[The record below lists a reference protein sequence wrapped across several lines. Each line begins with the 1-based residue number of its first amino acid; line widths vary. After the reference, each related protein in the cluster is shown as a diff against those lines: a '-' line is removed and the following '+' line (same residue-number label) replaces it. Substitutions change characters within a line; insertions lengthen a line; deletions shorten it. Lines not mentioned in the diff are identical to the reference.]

1 MEDNIMTNV
10 NENVEEI
17 ETVDE
22 TPEEM
27 GENVDLVKVVVGLG
41 AIVVAGVGA
50 VAYKNRDKLE
60 KWMIKKLEKKG
71 YHVAKIEVVDN
82 EVEDNSEEDK

>member
-1 MEDNIMTNV
+1 MEDEMTV
-10 NENVEEI
+10 NENVEEN
-17 ETVDE
+17 ETLDE

-27 GENVDLVKVVVGLG
+27 DEIDVKKIVFGLG

-50 VAYKNRDKLE
+50 IAYKNRGKLE

-71 YHVAKIEVVDN
+71 YQVTKLEVIDA
-82 EVEDNSEEDK
+82 EVEDVPVEDK

>member
-1 MEDNIMTNV
+1 MEDEMTV
-10 NENVEEI
+10 NENVEEN
-17 ETVDE
+17 ETLDE

-27 GENVDLVKVVVGLG
+27 GEIDVKKIVFGLG

-50 VAYKNRDKLE
+50 IAYKNRGKLE

-71 YHVAKIEVVDN
+71 YQVTKLEVIDA

>member
-1 MEDNIMTNV
+1 MEDEMTV
-10 NENVEEI
+10 NENVEEN
-17 ETVDE
+17 ETLDE

-27 GENVDLVKVVVGLG
+27 DEIDVKKIVFGLG

-50 VAYKNRDKLE
+50 IAYKNRGKLE

-71 YHVAKIEVVDN
+71 YQVTKLEVIDI

>member
-1 MEDNIMTNV
+1 MEDEMTV
-10 NENVEEI
+10 NENVEEN
-17 ETVDE
+17 ETLDE

-27 GENVDLVKVVVGLG
+27 GEIDVKKIVFGLG

-50 VAYKNRDKLE
+50 IVYKNRGKLE

-71 YHVAKIEVVDN
+71 YQVTKLKVIDA
-82 EVEDNSEEDK
+82 EVEDVPAEDK

>member
-1 MEDNIMTNV
+1 MLDEMTV
-10 NENVEEI
+10 NENVEEN
-17 ETVDE
+17 ETLDE

-27 GENVDLVKVVVGLG
+27 GEIDVKKIVFGLG

-50 VAYKNRDKLE
+50 IAYKNRGKLE

-71 YHVAKIEVVDN
+71 YQVTKIEVVDA
-82 EVEDNSEEDK
+82 EVEDDSEEDK